1 MSKIK
6 NTETSEVLFLPIKS
20 QYEKAGI
27 CGSSGHA
34 TVIHLVMQLVF
45 EDYIFVLDNEIK
57 NRNRL
62 NKYFSETEVWYLL
75 YNCIRAAK

>member
-34 TVIHLVMQLVF
+34 TVIHLV
-45 EDYIFVLDNEIK
+45 I
-57 NRNRL
+57 
-62 NKYFSETEVWYLL
+62 
-75 YNCIRAAK
+75 